1 MQTVNILCDFS
12 LNLSLILISLKHL
25 LSREWIKENWVTCT
39 DFWKIL
45 NCGIFKNVR
54 NSSTACT

>member
-25 LSREWIKENWVTCT
+25 LSREWIKENWVACT
-39 DFWKIL
+39 DFLENPKLWHL
-45 NCGIFKNVR
+45 
-54 NSSTACT
+54 